1 MLGWLSGY
9 VLLFLWLAT
18 LGYLIYH
25 LVYIQRLERWLR
37 TGAGPPPRAGSGIR
51 SEAFYQLQ
59 RMRQQHWRRKRTI
72 TQYQQRFRELTAA
85 MPDATVVMRVG
96 GEIEWFNEA
105 AGRMLGLRS
114 PKDVGQRIGNLVRQ
128 PGGARRRRARRGGGP
143 GGGPAPGRAD

>member
-37 TGAGPPPRAGSGIR
+37 TGAGPPPRAGSGIW

-59 RMRQQHWRRKRTI
+59 RMRQNHWSHKRTI
-72 TQYQQRFRELTAA
+72 TQYLQRFRVLTAT

-96 GEIEWFNEA
+96 GENKKNNKTTKHKQD
-105 AGRMLGLRS
+105 LR
-114 PKDVGQRIGNLVRQ
+114 
-128 PGGARRRRARRGGGP
+128 
-143 GGGPAPGRAD
+143 

>member
-25 LVYIQRLERWLR
+25 LVYIQRLEHWLR
-37 TGAGPPPRAGSGIR
+37 TGAGPPPRAGSGIW

-59 RMRQQHWRRKRTI
+59 RMRQHHWRRKRTI
-72 TQYQQRFRELTAA
+72 TQNLQRFRELTAA

-114 PKDVGQRIGNLVRQ
+114 TQDVGQRVGNLVRH
-128 PGGARRRRARRGGGP
+128 PCFVLFFCVWFFCVLVVFLLFLF
-143 GGGPAPGRAD
+143 